1 MNWKDEKHWVGL
13 AICLERR
20 AIEIMDP
27 LRSLTRESVVRSRI
41 LPIMEMLPYL
51 VRATCKDYLDKP
63 YPVTPFTYIRNQRL
77 AQNPTTGD
85 CGPYAMEFIELYM
98 LNTPVED
105 RFSIEEDDMY
115 NFRKGYA
122 VDLYEHGIG
131 PLI

>member
-41 LPIMEMLPYL
+41 LPIMEMLLYL

-105 RFSIEEDDMY
+105 MFSIEEDDMY
-115 NFRKGYA
+115 NFRKGYT

-131 PLI
+131 SLT